1 MIVFKD
7 KDISYV
13 AIPMGIHEYSNKGF
27 IDHECEDNWLAFYT
41 DDKEP
46 TIIVGDVDNGRT
58 FDIIRYSGIC
68 NNLKMTRD
76 DLHKLKDKMKMV
88 FEGTNVNVK
97 KPNCNLYVMRENRI
111 FEVNYIGSVM
121 EVADFDTVCESR
133 QYGYAIYEN
142 VKHIE
147 NIEERVK
154 TYYKHFGKA
163 KAMETFP
170 IVLLSTKNK
179 MPVFITK

>member
-1 MIVFKD
+1 MIAFKD

-46 TIIVGDVDNGRT
+46 TIIVGDVDHVRT

-88 FEGTNVNVK
+88 FEDTNVNVK

-111 FEVNYIGSVM
+111 FEVNYYLQ
-121 EVADFDTVCESR
+121 TR
-133 QYGYAIYEN
+133 
-142 VKHIE
+142 
-147 NIEERVK
+147 
-154 TYYKHFGKA
+154 
-163 KAMETFP
+163 
-170 IVLLSTKNK
+170 
-179 MPVFITK
+179 